1 MDKYTGKKLDGRYEI
16 HELIGV
22 GGMANVYRGYDTI
35 DDREVAIKILK
46 DEFLDNADFIRRF
59 KNESKSIAVL
69 SHPNIVK
76 VYDVSFGDVI
86 QYIVMEYIDGITLK
100 EYIALQGVIKWK
112 EALHLT
118 TQILRALQH
127 AHEKGIVHRDIKPQ
141 NIMLLQD
148 GTIKVTD
155 FGIARNFNS
164 ATRTMTEQAIGSVH
178 YIAPEQAK
186 GGNTDGKTDIYSVGV
201 MMYEMLTGTLP
212 FVADNAVSV
221 ALMQLQ
227 STPKLPC
234 DINPDIPG
242 GLQEITL
249 HAMEKNPKQRYESAQ
264 AMLNDI
270 DRFRLNPS
278 IVFGYKI
285 PRADEQTKYIETPQ
299 DKKQDKTSVQNNS
312 ALKNEDEYED
322 NDEKKPRSKGKSVAL
337 GILASFLIC
346 LVGFGTYFIVKPLFG
361 STADTDVPEFTGKT
375 ILEIKQDEKL
385 NSQFNFEIDFQYDS
399 SQKDGVVLSQKPEA
413 NSKKVKK
420 GATIEL
426 TVNGKESEIVVPH
439 LLNTTEEDAIKELES
454 RNLVPEIVYIR
465 STDVN
470 VDYVSSEFPNPG
482 QKTTIGSTVYLFVSK
497 GEVKEEVNIPDVTG
511 KNFEE
516 ARSIL
521 EEKGL
526 VVEYE
531 YDEESYAEKDTVIR
545 QNPLQGGKVKKGYI
559 VKLVL
564 SAGKKDTSSVDI
576 DVQLPEQEK
585 NSVSLQVVFDG
596 DVFATTTVVPSELK
610 TYSFTLTGSE
620 KDSNVKVY
628 LNGQLY
634 QEYTIDFQNQSVSQ
648 KYYEYKVVTET
659 ESTTIEEATSEEFTE
674 GTEEETSEITD
685 TTVIETYPEE
695 TETYYEIEETEES
708 VPDESEVVL

>member
-22 GGMANVYRGYDTI
+22 GGMANVYRCYDTI

-46 DEFLDNADFIRRF
+46 EEFLDNADFIRRF

-234 DINPDIPG
+234 VINPDIPG

-270 DRFRLNPS
+270 ERFRLNPG
-278 IVFGYKI
+278 IVFGYKL
-285 PRADEQTKYIETPQ
+285 PRGDEQTKYIDSPQ
-299 DKKQDKTSVQNNS
+299 EKKQEPKRNIERETKDYSSYEQ
-312 ALKNEDEYED
+312 EYAD
-322 NDEKKPRSKGKSVAL
+322 SDEKKPNSKGKSIVL
-337 GILASFLIC
+337 GIVASFLIC
-346 LVGFGTYFIVKPLFG
+346 LVGFGAYFIIDALTG
-361 STADTDVPEFTGKT
+361 STADIEVPQFTGMT
-375 ILEIKQDEKL
+375 ILQIKQDDNL
-385 NSQFNFEIDFQYDS
+385 NNKFNFDIDFQYDS
-399 SQKDGVVLSQKPEA
+399 SKKEGVVLSQKPEA
-413 NSKKVKK
+413 DSKKVKQ

-426 TVNGKESEIVVPH
+426 TVNGKNSEIVVPH
-439 LLNTTEEDAIKELES
+439 LLNTTEEDAIKQLES
-454 RNLVPEIVYIR
+454 RNFVPEIVYIR
-465 STDVN
+465 STNVN
-470 VDYVSSEFPNPG
+470 ADYVSSEFPNPG
-482 QKTTIGSTVYLFVSK
+482 QKATIGSTVYLYVSK
-497 GEVKEEVNIPDVTG
+497 GAVKEQVKIPDVTG
-511 KNFEE
+511 KNIEE
-516 ARSIL
+516 AREIL
-521 EEKGL
+521 EGKGL
-526 VVEYE
+526 AVEYE
-531 YDEESYAEKDTVIR
+531 YDEESYVEKDTVIR
-545 QNPLQGGKVKKGYI
+545 QNPLQGGKVKKGYT
-559 VKLVL
+559 VKLVI

-576 DVQLPEQEK
+576 DVQLPEQET

-596 DVFATTTVVPSELK
+596 DVFATTSVVPSELK
-610 TYSFTLTGSE
+610 VYSFTLTGSE

-634 QEYTIDFQNQSVSQ
+634 QEYTIDFQNQTVSK
-648 KYYEYKVVTET
+648 KYYDYKIVTAT
-659 ESTTIEEATSEEFTE
+659 ESTTEVSS
-674 GTEEETSEITD
+674 TEETTETVSE
-685 TTVIETYPEE
+685 TTEVPTVTESE
-695 TETYYEIEETEES
+695 TETDPTV
-708 VPDESEVVL
+708 VPENEDLTI